1 MANCIEVTQ
10 NLRKEFVNSFFEY
23 FSSSDQ
29 NNWFV
34 AIGNPIP
41 WSFDKGIINANSIYF
56 GVVSGEDDVVPLNLD
71 SDKDKYDFYRTCSAM
86 KQISKDDVS
95 FIIPKNTWVKNEA
108 YVPYRYDEEMFLPGK
123 KFYVY
128 NKTNRCVYKCIENTS
143 YGPSAAGTSAGSQ
156 YIPSSTSVGI
166 IDTLD
171 GYKWKLMYQLSAAD
185 ELKFS
190 INGRTD
196 LDSYIPV
203 KYIDYT
209 PPTEDDAAEL
219 QKEVQEAAIPGS
231 LSSIYV
237 NPSYKGLYK
246 YNPNICA
253 VGTND
258 ALFARSDVAVGGT
271 TVTFDY
277 FGVNTSVNSLRDMFL
292 QVIDGQGDGQIR
304 LIKSSQRTK
313 SGGDQYLQV
322 TVDSLDYGLSAYVS
336 VGNPGSK
343 INIIPSIRV
352 YGDGSAND
360 PTSAQYSKLAGA
372 LAVPTFDSSGILKGS
387 DLIDLGKNYTFV
399 NVSIP
404 KGITAVSS
412 SSNPTIPSDIILA
425 SLSPL
430 GGHGSNAV
438 LELGASRVVVK
449 VSLEGNENSIL
460 NPTND
465 FRQVAIVKNPSLSR
479 KTAIVRT
486 LDGVG
491 SGITEGN
498 TATLAGSGVTAYGIV
513 LGAYDY
519 DDSRGRE
526 FIVTGISG
534 NTGNYTTINGVSIDP
549 SDGLEFVTIAGLE
562 NKKLTSLKA
571 TSNISSIGPRDIIV
585 GVGNKSL
592 GLQPSYASGKVLEIS
607 AADTASVQ
615 SVVGT
620 FKENEK
626 VYALNRTGSYVGT
639 FTISQVSNTVPDNLK
654 TAYNMTTKLTVQS
667 KAGEPF
673 AASTFDVDQIIYG
686 FTSDSVTT
694 PVSTTPFKTNA
705 YVFDWE
711 VDTTPTLVTAGSSN
725 TGVLEIVGAKPG
737 SFNLGNYILYYRN
750 RLPQYALIN
759 TIVEPEISYGSGEV
773 LYVQN
778 FAGVERYAGSEE
790 EINLVLGL

>member
-10 NLRKEFVNSFFEY
+10 NLKKEFVNSFFEY

-29 NNWFV
+29 NNWFI

-41 WSFDKGIINANSIYF
+41 WSFDKDIINADSIYF
-56 GVVSGEDDVVPLNLD
+56 GKVSGEDDVVPLNLD
-71 SDKDKYDFYRTCSAM
+71 SDKEKYDFYRTCSAM

-95 FIIPKNTWVKNEA
+95 FIIPKNTWVKNEV

-128 NKTNRCVYKCIENTS
+128 NKNNRCVYKCLENTS

-156 YIPSSTSVGI
+156 YIPSSTSTGI

-219 QKEVQEAAIPGS
+219 QKEVQDAAIPGS

-237 NPSYKGLYK
+237 NQLYKGLYK

-253 VGTND
+253 IGTND
-258 ALFARSDVAVGGT
+258 ALYVRSDVAAGGT

-277 FGVNTSVNSLRDMFL
+277 FGINTSVNSLRDMFL

-313 SGGDQYLQV
+313 TGGSQFLQV

-336 VGNPGSK
+336 VGNPGSR
-343 INIIPSIRV
+343 INILPSIRI

-360 PTSAQYSKLAGA
+360 PIGVQYSTLLDA
-372 LAVPTFDSSGILKGS
+372 LAIPTFDSSGVLKGS

-399 NVSIP
+399 NTSIP
-404 KGITAVSS
+404 KGLTAISPS
-412 SSNPTIPSDIILA
+412 DNPTIPNDFLLA

-430 GGHGSNAV
+430 GGHGSNSV
-438 LELGASRVVVK
+438 LELGASRVVIK
-449 VSLEGNENSIL
+449 VSLEGSEGSTL

-465 FRQVAIVKNPSLSR
+465 FRQVAIVKNPLLSR
-479 KTAIVRT
+479 KTAIIRT
-486 LDGVG
+486 VDGVG

-498 TATLAGSGVTAYGIV
+498 VVTLGGSGVTAYGTV
-513 LGAYDY
+513 LNAYDY
-519 DDSRGRE
+519 DGSRGRE
-526 FIVTGISG
+526 FVVTGISG

-549 SDGLEFVTIAGLE
+549 NDGLEFVTIAGLE
-562 NKKLTSLKA
+562 NKKLTSLKS
-571 TSNISSIGPRDIIV
+571 TSNITSIGPRDIII

-592 GLQPSYASGKVLEIS
+592 GLQPSYASGKILDIS

-615 SVVGT
+615 TVVGT
-620 FKENEK
+620 FKENEII
-626 VYALNRTGSYVGT
+626 YALNRTGSYVGT
-639 FTISQVSNTVPDNLK
+639 FIISQVSNTTPENFK

-667 KAGEPF
+667 KSGEPF
-673 AASTFDVDQIIYG
+673 SASTFDVDQIVYG
-686 FTSDSVTT
+686 FTSNSVTT
-694 PVSTTPFKTNA
+694 PVSTTPFNTNA

-711 VDTTPTLVTAGSSN
+711 LNTTVALVTAGSSN
-725 TGVLEIVGAKPG
+725 TGILEVVGAKPG
-737 SFNLGNYILYYRN
+737 SFGVGNYILYYRN

-759 TIVEPEISYGSGEV
+759 SIVEPEVSYGSGEV

-778 FAGVERYAGSEE
+778 FAGVERYSSSEE